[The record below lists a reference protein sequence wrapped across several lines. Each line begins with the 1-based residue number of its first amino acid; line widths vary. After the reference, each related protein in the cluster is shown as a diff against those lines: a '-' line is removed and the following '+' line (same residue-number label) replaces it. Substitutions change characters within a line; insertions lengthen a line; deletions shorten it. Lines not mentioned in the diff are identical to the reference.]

1 MKVKSFQYKPEEF
14 FLLRMLKNVI
24 PSNIKLNIIIDEL
37 TTCVICKKL
46 IYSKRK
52 YFEYDNE
59 DFSIVSFS
67 KFVGN
72 FRNALR
78 DIVVFYYPDED
89 KYKTMHVKC
98 IKNKSILEKSIMY
111 LTRVPSGKN
120 VRLSKF
126 DINACKSDNMV
137 KFIFETNHFKLE
149 NFLYRN
155 KKTNEEIKFEKY
167 YKIIKVDDEHSDYA
181 ISYYYEKPLPIDI
194 NEYDSFPESNS
205 DSDSDSDLES
215 ELELENEIRNSPE

>member
-1 MKVKSFQYKPEEF
+1 MKVKSFQYMPEEF

-24 PSNIKLNIIIDEL
+24 PSNTKLNIIIDEL

-72 FRNALR
+72 LRNKLR
-78 DIVVFYYPDED
+78 DMVVFYYIDED
-89 KYKTMHVKC
+89 EYKTMHVKC
-98 IKNKSILEKSIMY
+98 IKSKSILEKSIMY

-120 VRLSKF
+120 VRLLKF
-126 DINACKSDNMV
+126 NMNACECDNVV

-149 NFLYRN
+149 NFSYIN
-155 KKTNEEIKFEKY
+155 KKTNEEIEFEKY
-167 YKIIKVDDEHSDYA
+167 YEIIKVDDKKSDYVMR
-181 ISYYYEKPLPIDI
+181 Y
-194 NEYDSFPESNS
+194 
-205 DSDSDSDLES
+205 
-215 ELELENEIRNSPE
+215 

>member
-24 PSNIKLNIIIDEL
+24 PRSIKLNKIIDEL

-72 FRNALR
+72 FRNKLR
-78 DIVVFYYPDED
+78 DMVVFYYPDED
-89 KYKTMHVKC
+89 IYQTMHLNCIVNKC
-98 IKNKSILEKSIMY
+98 FSKEQIDM
-111 LTRVPSGKN
+111 N

-137 KFIFETNHFKLE
+137 KFIFETNHFKLD

-155 KKTNEEIKFEKY
+155 KKTNEKIKFEKY

-194 NEYDSFPESNS
+194 NEYDSFPESEN
-205 DSDSDSDLES
+205 ES
-215 ELELENEIRNSPE
+215 ENEIISKTIKELSLL